1 MTARRAFHTTA
12 LPWTPWRCAF
22 LGAFHTTAFHATA
35 INSILYN
42 SIPCNNIALDTLQ
55 VRNPT
60 WTRRSSTL
68 SEFGSEQLEFAKLS
82 MHSGNSSYAD
92 KAESVIRY
100 LHEQHPDKVGGGI
113 HASCD
118 ASGLHTVAGLSGCY

>member
-1 MTARRAFHTTA
+1 MPSSSVVIH
-12 LPWTPWRCAF
+12 
-22 LGAFHTTAFHATA
+22 
-35 INSILYN
+35 NSN
-42 SIPCNNIALDTLQ
+42 PCNSIALDTLQ

-82 MHSGNSSYAD
+82 MHSGNSTYAD

-100 LHEQHPDKVGGGI
+100 LYEQHSDKVGRGM

-118 ASGLHTVAGLSGCY
+118 